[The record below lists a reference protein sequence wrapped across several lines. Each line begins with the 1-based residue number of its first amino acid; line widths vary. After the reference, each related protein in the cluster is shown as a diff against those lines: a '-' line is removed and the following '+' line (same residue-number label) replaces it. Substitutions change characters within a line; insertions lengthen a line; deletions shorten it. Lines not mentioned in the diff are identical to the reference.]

1 MPLSGSGPRVLGHRG
16 ASGYQVENTLT
27 AFREARSRGADGVE
41 LDLHC
46 SADGAFIVHHDPD
59 LAGVGPI
66 ASLSLDRI
74 RRFRLIQDEPVPT
87 LEEALAELAGL
98 EVWVELKQLP
108 SERDPALLTILEGT
122 DPALVGVHSFDHRV
136 IARLGAR
143 RPLLRRGILSASYPV
158 DLLSPLKAAG
168 ATALWQQWQLIDR
181 PMVDQL
187 HEVGGEVIAWTV
199 PDPAAARHLAALGVD
214 ALCGN
219 YPDQLRIG

>member
-1 MPLSGSGPRVLGHRG
+1 VSGSGPRVLGHRG

-46 SADGAFIVHHDPD
+46 AADGGFIVHHDPE
-59 LAGVGPI
+59 LPGAGPI
-66 ASLSLDRI
+66 ATLSLDRI
-74 RRFRLIQDEPVPT
+74 RRVRLRQDEPVPT

-108 SERDPALLTILEGT
+108 SERDLALLAILERA
-122 DPALVGVHSFDHRV
+122 DPALVGVHSFDHRL

-143 RPLLRRGILSASYPV
+143 RPSLRRGILSASYPV
-158 DLLSPLKAAG
+158 DLVSPLRAAG

-181 PMVDQL
+181 PMVEQIHQL
-187 HEVGGEVIAWTV
+187 GGEVIAWTV
-199 PDPAAARHLAALGVD
+199 PDPAAARQLAALGVD